1 MVFNHDLYQ
10 FVQSTVSRK
19 KEDLQEIVE
28 LETGISKAYEDSS
41 SRLFT
46 FKLEETYFH
55 TGLHLNFLKLSL
67 VEETK
72 EDAVLKSGKFQN
84 GIIVVVQLPCH
95 VRLFV
100 TPWTAACQ
108 ASLSLPSPSPEV
120 CPSSCP
126 LHQ

>member
-46 FKLEETYFH
+46 FKLFTIHTPKVDILPVVSHYNLYFLYH
-55 TGLHLNFLKLSL
+55 CT
-67 VEETK
+67 
-72 EDAVLKSGKFQN
+72 
-84 GIIVVVQLPCH
+84 IVVSFLI
-95 VRLFV
+95 FF
-100 TPWTAACQ
+100 
-108 ASLSLPSPSPEV
+108 SP
-120 CPSSCP
+120 
-126 LHQ
+126 H